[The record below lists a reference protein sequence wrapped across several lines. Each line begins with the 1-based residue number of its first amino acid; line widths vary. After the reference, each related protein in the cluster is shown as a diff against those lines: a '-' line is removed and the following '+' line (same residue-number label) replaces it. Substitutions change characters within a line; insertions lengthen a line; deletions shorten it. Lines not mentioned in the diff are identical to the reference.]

1 MITIAPPASVPSSSV
16 FTAPALSTELAD
28 LIARVAPAVV
38 SLGQRGGGSGAG
50 VVWREDGVN
59 VTTRHVVRGDRVDVW
74 TADDRHFTG
83 IVAAR
88 HPERDLAV
96 VKVAADGLP
105 AIAVGDSST
114 VRPGQLAIAVGHPV
128 GYRNAATVGIVVA
141 AGQAAT
147 PEGPRTGDWLQTDVT
162 LLPGNS
168 GGPLLD
174 AAGRVIGINT
184 MVNGE
189 LSLAVPSLAV
199 ERFVA
204 GQRPSGAQGFIGVAG
219 QVVPL
224 RRADHPAGFLL
235 TEIAEGAPADR
246 AGLIVGDVVVR
257 VGVAPVTDQETLPAA
272 LIRLKPGAAI
282 ELEVLRGGEPRVFT
296 VVPTERA

>member
-1 MITIAPPASVPSSSV
+1 M
-16 FTAPALSTELAD
+16 LSEGLAD
-28 LIARVAPAVV
+28 LVATVAPSVVAV
-38 SLGQRGGGSGAG
+38 GQRGGGNGAG
-50 VVWREDGVN
+50 VVWREDGVI
-59 VTTRHVVRGDRVDVW
+59 VTNRHVVRGDRVDVW
-74 TADDRHFTG
+74 TADERHFTG

-88 HPERDLAV
+88 HPDRDLAV
-96 VKVAADGLP
+96 IKVAAEGLP
-105 AIAVGDSST
+105 AIAVGDSAI
-114 VRPGQLAIAVGHPV
+114 VRPGQLVVAVGHPV

-141 AGQAAT
+141 SGQAAT
-147 PEGPRTGDWLQTDVT
+147 ADGPRTGDWIQTDVT

-174 AAGRVIGINT
+174 ADGRVIGINT
-184 MVNGE
+184 MVSGD

-199 ERFVA
+199 EHFVA
-204 GQRPSGAQGFIGVAG
+204 GERPGGERGFIGVSG
-219 QVVPL
+219 QVVLL

-257 VGVAPVTDQETLPAA
+257 VGGTPVTDQETLPGA
-272 LIRLKPGAAI
+272 LLRLQPGAAI
-282 ELEVLRGGEPRVFT
+282 ELDVLRGGEPRSFT